1 MRPAILAGLLSAGV
15 PFQQAVDM
23 ADPETLPEKFREFI
37 GLAFELGAPLVPTL
51 IQLEQ
56 QLRHEERTD
65 QEIAQAQAVPQATR
79 TLLLWLPVVSFVFA
93 QVMGLGTFQG
103 LWHPVGAVSAAL
115 AAGLLYL
122 GFRLSG
128 SMLKRFMEPKPD
140 PTISLMVLRICL
152 SAGEP
157 LSRITKRLELVA
169 PGGATELVDLSSKTG
184 ARLSF
189 LIDSE
194 LEQLNQKLLSESIE
208 AARKLSVRLLIPLSL
223 TTLPAF
229 LLLTLPPIII
239 GFTQ

>member
-23 ADPETLPEKFREFI
+23 ADPDTLPEKFKEFI
-37 GLAFELGAPLVPTL
+37 ALAFELGAPLVPTL

-140 PTISLMVLRICL
+140 PTISLMVLRIGL

-194 LEQLNQKLLSESIE
+194 LEQLNQKLLSERIE

>member
-23 ADPETLPEKFREFI
+23 ADPETLPEKFKEFI
-37 GLAFELGAPLVPTL
+37 ALAFELGAPLVPTL
-51 IQLEQ
+51 SQLEQ

-194 LEQLNQKLLSESIE
+194 LEQLNQKLLSERIE

>member
-23 ADPETLPEKFREFI
+23 ADPETLPEKFKEFI
-37 GLAFELGAPLVPTL
+37 ALAFELGAPLVPTL

-122 GFRLSG
+122 GLRLSG

-140 PTISLMVLRICL
+140 PTISLMVLRMCL

-194 LEQLNQKLLSESIE
+194 LEQLNQKLLSERIE

>member
-1 MRPAILAGLLSAGV
+1 MRPAVLAGLLSAGV
-15 PFQQAVDM
+15 PFKQSVDM
-23 ADPETLPEKFREFI
+23 ADPATLPEKFRQFI
-37 GLAFELGAPLVPTL
+37 ALAFELGAPLVPTL
-51 IQLEQ
+51 NQLEQ
-56 QLRHEERTD
+56 QLRHEERTE

-93 QVMGLGTFQG
+93 QIMGLGTFRG
-103 LWHPVGAVSAAL
+103 LWHPIGAASAVL
-115 AAGLLYL
+115 AAALLYL
-122 GFRLSG
+122 GFRISG
-128 SMLKRFMEPKPD
+128 SMLKRFLEPKPD
-140 PTISLMVLRICL
+140 PTIALMVLRICL

-157 LSRITKRLELVA
+157 LARINQRLKLHEPSGASELLEL
-169 PGGATELVDLSSKTG
+169 SQRTG

-194 LEQLNQKLLSESIE
+194 LEQLNQKLLSDRIE

>member
-23 ADPETLPEKFREFI
+23 ADPETLPEKFKQFI

-51 IQLEQ
+51 VQLEE

-169 PGGATELVDLSSKTG
+169 PGGATELIDLSSKTG

-194 LEQLNQKLLSESIE
+194 LEQLNQKLLSERIE

>member
-15 PFQQAVDM
+15 PFQQAVDL
-23 ADPETLPEKFREFI
+23 ADPETLPEKFKEFI
-37 GLAFELGAPLVPTL
+37 ALAFELGAPLVPTL

-157 LSRITKRLELVA
+157 LSRISKRLELVA

-194 LEQLNQKLLSESIE
+194 LEQLNQKLLSERIE

>member
-23 ADPETLPEKFREFI
+23 ADPETLPEKFKQFI
-37 GLAFELGAPLVPTL
+37 ALAFELGAPLVPTL

-194 LEQLNQKLLSESIE
+194 LEQLNQKLLSERIE

>member
-15 PFQQAVDM
+15 PFQQAVDL
-23 ADPETLPEKFREFI
+23 ADPETLPEKFKEFI
-37 GLAFELGAPLVPTL
+37 ALAFELGAPLVPTL

-128 SMLKRFMEPKPD
+128 SLLKRFMEPKPD

-157 LSRITKRLELVA
+157 LSRTTKRLELVA

-194 LEQLNQKLLSESIE
+194 LEQLNQKLLSERIE

>member
-23 ADPETLPEKFREFI
+23 ADPETLPEKFKQFI
-37 GLAFELGAPLVPTL
+37 ALAFELGAPLVPTL

-79 TLLLWLPVVSFVFA
+79 TLLLWLPVASFVFA

-194 LEQLNQKLLSESIE
+194 LEQLNQKLLSERIE

>member
-23 ADPETLPEKFREFI
+23 ADPETLPEKFRQFI
-37 GLAFELGAPLVPTL
+37 ALAFELGAPLVPTL

-194 LEQLNQKLLSESIE
+194 LEQLNQKLLSERIE

>member
-23 ADPETLPEKFREFI
+23 ADPETLPEKFKQFI
-37 GLAFELGAPLVPTL
+37 ALAFELGAPLVPIL
-51 IQLEQ
+51 VQLEQ

-194 LEQLNQKLLSESIE
+194 LEQLNQKLLSERIE

>member
-23 ADPETLPEKFREFI
+23 ADPETLPEKFKEFI
-37 GLAFELGAPLVPTL
+37 ALAFELGAPLVPTL

-194 LEQLNQKLLSESIE
+194 LEQLNQKLLSERIE

>member
-23 ADPETLPEKFREFI
+23 ADPETLPEKFKQFI
-37 GLAFELGAPLVPTL
+37 ALAFELGAPLVPIL
-51 IQLEQ
+51 VQLEQ

-157 LSRITKRLELVA
+157 LSRITKRLESVA

-194 LEQLNQKLLSESIE
+194 LEQLNQKLLSERIE

>member
-23 ADPETLPEKFREFI
+23 ADPETLPEKFKEFI
-37 GLAFELGAPLVPTL
+37 ALAFELGAPLVPTL

-103 LWHPVGAVSAAL
+103 LWHPVGAASAAL

-140 PTISLMVLRICL
+140 PTISLMVLRMCL

-194 LEQLNQKLLSESIE
+194 LEQLNQKLLSERIE

>member
-23 ADPETLPEKFREFI
+23 ADPETLPEKFKEFI
-37 GLAFELGAPLVPTL
+37 ALAFELGAPLVPTL

-140 PTISLMVLRICL
+140 PTISLMVLRMCL

-194 LEQLNQKLLSESIE
+194 LEQLNQKLLSERIE